1 MTAGLPEMPTPKDLA
16 KFFQL
21 ALRLRLVDAAAVERW
36 AEAQAQVL
44 PKVDYPL
51 TELCRASALS
61 GTRIDA
67 LLGEVPGTAGERVP
81 GRLVLALVGKRWREN
96 QLPSSVAIRMAYDVA
111 CLGALSDEERSR
123 ASGLDDTLQ
132 LAASGIYGDEGIV
145 RTAALAFFECY
156 SEYEPHL
163 PAST

>member
-1 MTAGLPEMPTPKDLA
+1 MPTLKDVA

-36 AEAQAQVL
+36 AEAQAQIL

-51 TELCRASALS
+51 TELCRASALPA
-61 GTRIDA
+61 TRLDA
-67 LLGEVPGTAGERVP
+67 LLGEVPGTPGEHVP
-81 GRLVLALVGKRWREN
+81 GRLVLALVGRRWREN
-96 QLPSSVAIRMAYDVA
+96 QLSPGVAIRIAYHVA

-132 LAASGIYGDEGIV
+132 LAASGTYGDESTV
-145 RTAALAFFECY
+145 RSAALAFFEHY

-163 PAST
+163 PPSA